1 MSNEASTNPEN
12 QKRSV
17 LTVRHILLFLVLVG
31 IVFRLTSVVWR
42 DVGFD
47 ANYYLV
53 MGQSL
58 AQRGEFY
65 MPWGDLSN
73 LNGVPSYS
81 HHMSPLFPA
90 YIGSFYALFGFF
102 YIVAKFAAVI
112 VSILTIAV
120 IFWTTKNL
128 YGKERGLVAAAI
140 FALSYELIVE
150 TGKLYSENFTLL
162 FFTLTMWA
170 IIRGVKED
178 KYIVY
183 AGLFAGLAYL
193 SRSSLGYFFIIAGV
207 GGFLWRFYYMR
218 WGVFKNKWYLL
229 AIAIFLGFVGG
240 WGLRNLSHFGWPNWE
255 TSAAIQQTILN
266 AFSQPIRYL
275 ELILLLIPFFI
286 MILLTYAAFWLPEFR
301 ASLRRIRD
309 EQVSGLWLAVF
320 LIPFIAIFVSG
331 ALSLDETQKGV
342 TLFWRDRVR
351 YVLYAFV
358 PIVWLGIRA
367 VDFRLG
373 TPVKD
378 ALRGLKVSAIAI
390 LERIRQI
397 ARNRTWMGSIS
408 LLLLATVV
416 SLVFIGGWLAAFLLV
431 GAFALF
437 FKSPRKRLA
446 IFLAILLVF
455 SIEAGTAEVKFAS
468 PQAGQDLNSSLSSG
482 EYVAVD
488 STTYHHL
495 YFLYPFIDDAENR
508 IVLYQENLNTTYIA
522 SFLVNRT
529 YSNYSPIGNYYD
541 ISRGGV
547 ISEGL
552 GSIVGASTYVS
563 KLTLIVWKHD

>member
-1 MSNEASTNPEN
+1 MSSEALTNPEN
-12 QKRSV
+12 QKRFV
-17 LTVRHILLFLVLVG
+17 LTVKHILLFLIIIG
-31 IVFRLTSVVWR
+31 IVFRLTSVIWR

-65 MPWGDLSN
+65 MPWGDPSN
-73 LNGVPSYS
+73 LNGIPSYS

-90 YIGSFYALFGFF
+90 YIGFFYALFGFS
-102 YIVAKFAAVI
+102 YIVAKFATVI
-112 VSILTIAV
+112 ISIITIAV

-128 YGKERGLVAAAI
+128 YGKERGLVAATI

-150 TGKLYSENFTLL
+150 TGKLYSENLTLL
-162 FFTLTMWA
+162 FFTLTIWA

-183 AGLFAGLAYL
+183 AGLFAGLSYL

-229 AIAIFLGFVGG
+229 AIAIFLGIVGG
-240 WGLRNLSHFGWPNWE
+240 WGLRNLNHFGWPNWE
-255 TSAAIQQTILN
+255 TSTVIQQTILN
-266 AFSQPIRYL
+266 AFSQPIRYI
-275 ELILLLIPFFI
+275 ELILLLVPFFI
-286 MILLTYAAFWLPEFR
+286 MILLTYGAFWLPEFR
-301 ASLRRIRD
+301 ASLRHIKD

-320 LIPFIAIFVSG
+320 LIPFIALFVSG

-351 YVLYAFV
+351 YILYAFV
-358 PIVWLGIRA
+358 PIVWLGIRT

-373 TPVKD
+373 MPVREVIKS
-378 ALRGLKVSAIAI
+378 LKVSTTVI
-390 LERIRQI
+390 LERITQI
-397 ARNRTWMGSIS
+397 IRNRAWAISTS
-408 LLLLATVV
+408 LLLLAAFI
-416 SLVFIGGWLAAFLLV
+416 SLVFIGGWLTAFLLV

-455 SIEAGTAEVKFAS
+455 SIEAGTAEVRFAT
-468 PQAGQDLNSSLSSG
+468 PQAGQDLDSSLAPG

-495 YFLYPFIDDAENR
+495 YFLYPFINDAENR
-508 IVLYQENLNTTYIA
+508 IVPYQDNLSTTYIA
-522 SFLVNRT
+522 SYLVNKT
-529 YSNYSPIGNYYD
+529 YSNYSRIKTYFD
-541 ISRGGV
+541 ESRGGLF
-547 ISEGL
+547 SEGL
-552 GSIVGASTYVS
+552 GAITGSSTYIS